1 MQQEDLDLQME
12 IAQEGMAHALD
23 HLLKELTH
31 VKAGK
36 ATPAMVD
43 GLKVSYYGTP
53 TLLNQVSNVTTSDA
67 KTLVIQPWEK
77 SMLSVIEKAIF
88 EANLG
93 VTPMN
98 DGEVIRLVIPPLTE
112 ERRRDLVK
120 RIKQF
125 GEEAKISLRTV
136 RQKAMDTIK
145 KAIKDGYPEDIG
157 KRLEARVQDMVTEY
171 TKKVDQ
177 MVESKEKDIMTV

>member
-1 MQQEDLDLQME
+1 MENDDLDLQME
-12 IAQEGMAHALD
+12 ITQEGMSNALD

-36 ATPAMVD
+36 ASPAMVD
-43 GLKVSYYGTP
+43 SLKVPYYGTP

-112 ERRRDLVK
+112 ERRRELVK
-120 RIKQF
+120 RIKHL
-125 GEEAKISLRTV
+125 GEEAKISLRTI
-136 RQKAMDTIK
+136 RQKMMDAIR
-145 KAIKDGYPEDIG
+145 KAVKEGYPEDAG
-157 KRLEARVQDMVTEY
+157 KRMEARVQDMVSDY
-171 TKKVDQ
+171 AKKVDL